1 MPTATAKGMPVACV
15 DVMETTTPTDEI
27 QQLLN
32 SMARAVVAGDGRTV
46 AEMWEVPALV
56 LSDEGAMPVNRQD
69 EFEAFFGGA
78 KAQYNA
84 RGIMDTRAE
93 IVRIEWA
100 TRRLATVQVRWP
112 HLDADGKICG
122 SETSTYVIRRNDK
135 DELKLRVAVMHGTGG

>member
-1 MPTATAKGMPVACV
+1 MHVAWA

-32 SMARAVVAGDGRTV
+32 SMARAIVSGDGRTV

-56 LSDEGAMPVNRQD
+56 ISDDGVMPVDRQE
-69 EFEAFFGGA
+69 EFEAIFGGA
-78 KAQYNA
+78 REQYNA
-84 RGIMDTRAE
+84 QGITDTRAE

-100 TRRLATVQVRWP
+100 TKRLATVQVRWP
-112 HLDADGKICG
+112 HLDASGKICG

-135 DELKLRVAVMHGTGG
+135 DELKLRVAVMHGMGT

>member
-1 MPTATAKGMPVACV
+1 
-15 DVMETTTPTDEI
+15 METTTPTDEI

-32 SMARAVVAGDGRTV
+32 RMARGVVSGDGRTV

-56 LSDEGAMPVNRQD
+56 VGDDNVMCVSRTE

-84 RGIMDTRAE
+84 QGITDTRPE

-100 TRRLATVQVRWP
+100 TKRLATVQVRWP
-112 HLDADGKICG
+112 YLDANGKIRG
-122 SETSTYVIRRNDK
+122 SESSTYVMRRNDRG
-135 DELKLRVAVMHGTGG
+135 ELKLRVAVMHGIAH